1 MTAPA
6 RIRWEPTPYGTV
18 AGYAGS
24 LGPQVFHLWQS
35 PCDHGDVALGEWELS
50 AQFPASRDE
59 RWRAHG
65 PDPGKLKA
73 EAEEWLEEFVGSL
86 GAVFPADLRTEIK
99 AERDAQDQLAA
110 DHAESGHDW
119 QTERAYGRVE
129 ALDWMLAA
137 LDRIAPEGAREEA
150 AKAAGTETTDA

>member
-1 MTAPA
+1 MTETPDPDYDTLAGQEAESRRDAAAPA

-73 EAEEWLEEFVGSL
+73 EAEEWLKRFVGSL
-86 GAVFPADLRTEIK
+86 GASFEAVPTHPE
-99 AERDAQDQLAA
+99 E
-110 DHAESGHDW
+110 ESK
-119 QTERAYGRVE
+119 R
-129 ALDWMLAA
+129 
-137 LDRIAPEGAREEA
+137 
-150 AKAAGTETTDA
+150 